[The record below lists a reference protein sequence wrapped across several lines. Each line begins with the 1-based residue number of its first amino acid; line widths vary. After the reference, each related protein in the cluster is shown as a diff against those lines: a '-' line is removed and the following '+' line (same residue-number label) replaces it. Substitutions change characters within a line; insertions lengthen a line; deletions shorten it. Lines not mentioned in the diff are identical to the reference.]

1 MSVYWILSAA
11 IVAEVVATSALK
23 ASVGFTRL
31 LPSTIVVLGYG
42 AAFYCLSLTLK
53 TMPIGVAYAIW
64 SGLGIVLITLAGY
77 VLYQQSIDWAAG
89 IGMALIVAG
98 LAVIQPF
105 SKTAAH

>member
-98 LAVIQPF
+98 
-105 SKTAAH
+105 